1 MTGPLARPSLLAA
14 TESGDHDR
22 RLRAGYLELHGVL
35 HDRITGLSI
44 YQAHRDELKR
54 RAAGLR
60 LGILTLEF
68 PNFGTL
74 EATHGW
80 EVGDRILGAVASLLG
95 SLKGSELPDN
105 ALLAIEATGGSG
117 FLIFLDE
124 GRGSGGPTL
133 AELAEIGERIGAR
146 IRKQDDIASW
156 LRSGLLDFNIGHA
169 VVSGS
174 SIARFE
180 RRLAHAIGE
189 ARAMIFRA
197 TDRQQQERV
206 AELRSILRG
215 GTLTTHYQPIVDME
229 IGAIM
234 GYEALT
240 RGPANTRLE
249 VPEALFSCSD
259 SAQLSEE
266 LDGLCRT
273 QAVRNARG
281 VGSSVKLFV
290 NALPEALRSPGFTRD
305 RLEVLLAEIDL
316 EPRNL
321 VLEITERC
329 AIDDLEAFCVELSA
343 IRRQGFLVA
352 IDDVGTGYSSLH
364 SITEIQPEFL
374 KIDISLIKNV
384 HQSLIKQHLVQSLLQ
399 VGARIGAQVIAEGI
413 ESEEEC
419 RTLRALGVR
428 YGQGYYFA
436 RPAPPFPALER
447 RGPGMA

>member
-1 MTGPLARPSLLAA
+1 MTEPLARPSLL
-14 TESGDHDR
+14 SIPGVGDHAR

-35 HDRITGLSI
+35 YDRITGLSV

-54 RAAGLR
+54 RASGLR

-80 EVGDRILGAVASLLG
+80 EVGDRILASVASLLG
-95 SLKGSELPDN
+95 SLKGTELPDS
-105 ALLAIEATGGSG
+105 ALIAIEGTGGSG
-117 FLIFLDE
+117 FLIFFEE
-124 GRGSGGPTL
+124 GRGPGGPTL
-133 AELAEIGERIGAR
+133 AELAEIAERIGAR
-146 IRKQDDIASW
+146 IRERKDLASW
-156 LRSGLLDFNIGHA
+156 LRSGLLDFNLGHA
-169 VVSGS
+169 IVSGS

-180 RRLAHAIGE
+180 RRIAHAISE
-189 ARAMIFRA
+189 ARAMTFRA

-249 VPEALFSCSD
+249 VPEALFACSD
-259 SAQLSEE
+259 SAQLSGE
-266 LDGLCRT
+266 LDVLCRT

-290 NALPEALRSPGFTRD
+290 NALPEALRSPGSTCD
-305 RLEVLLAEIDL
+305 RLEGLLAEIDL

-329 AIDDLEAFCVELSA
+329 AIDDLEEFCGELSA
-343 IRRQGFLVA
+343 IRRQGFLIA

-384 HQSLIKQHLVQSLLQ
+384 HQSLIKQHLVQSLMQ

-419 RTLRALGVR
+419 RTVCALGVR
-428 YGQGYYFA
+428 YGQGFYFA
-436 RPAPPFPALER
+436 HPAPPFPELKH
-447 RGPGMA
+447 RGPGLA